1 MQNFSFFF
9 LLPLGKYRAKLHK
22 TGNSICFKRKN
33 IVIKVFTGHYFIC
46 KSNISIETPLPF
58 RRLLNSLKPF
68 ENMGRRNSFSGALV
82 KSIFSAAIFLIL
94 GNTVKL
100 YAQNNTDTLH
110 KILLASADVKQQ
122 VFYTI
127 QQSNVIFP
135 DILKGNEALA
145 SDYIAT
151 FSSTRRDYLVRMH
164 TKGKTILPKVNTI
177 LKKYELP
184 EELSVLMILESA
196 YNANA
201 VSKAGAVGYWQFM
214 DKVANE
220 YGLKYTRH
228 LSAAERKKIARLNAK
243 KGKKHSKAKAR
254 QKDERKNFEKSTL
267 AAARYL
273 RDRGLNLDNNWL
285 LIVAS
290 YNCGVGNVWNAMK
303 KTGKENPDFWDV
315 KEYLPNETQTY
326 VMNFIALNVIYHNYD
341 NFISN
346 NLNFTTV
353 KILLPDNFK
362 DANTEEEGATD
373 RTFH

>member
-1 MQNFSFFF
+1 MGRS
-9 LLPLGKYRAKLHK
+9 
-22 TGNSICFKRKN
+22 
-33 IVIKVFTGHYFIC
+33 
-46 KSNISIETPLPF
+46 
-58 RRLLNSLKPF
+58 NSL
-68 ENMGRRNSFSGALV
+68 SGTLI
-82 KSIFSAAIFLIL
+82 KSIISVCIFIMA
-94 GNTVKL
+94 GNTVKV

-110 KILLASADVKQQ
+110 KILLASTDIKKQ

-135 DILKGNEALA
+135 DILKGNEALT

-151 FSSTRRDYLVRMH
+151 FSNNRRDYLVRMH
-164 TKGKTILPKVNTI
+164 TKGENILPKVNTI
-177 LKKYELP
+177 LKKYNLP

-201 VSKAGAVGYWQFM
+201 VSKAGAVGYWQIM
-214 DKVANE
+214 DEVAKE
-220 YGLKYTRH
+220 YGLKYTQH

-243 KGKKHSKAKAR
+243 KGKKHFKVKTR
-254 QKDERKNFEKSTL
+254 QKDERKIFDKSTL

-285 LIVAS
+285 LMVAS

-303 KTGKENPDFWDV
+303 KTGKENPDFWDI
-315 KEYLPNETQTY
+315 KKYLPNETQTY

-341 NFISN
+341 NFIAN

-353 KILLPDNFK
+353 KIMLPNNFEQV
-362 DANTEEEGATD
+362 NTEELRSTD
-373 RTFH
+373 GTFR